1 MKEMT
6 VRENFEVSVGDPPNV
21 VSSGAAASDGRHYVA
36 PLRFAGELAWG
47 ELEAVVG
54 GFAPRVRV
62 VESDGVGWLRAEC
75 RSLLLRF
82 VDDLWLKR
90 EVGSGVIEVKSASRL
105 GYSDL
110 GVNRRRVER
119 LRAVLNAL

>member
-1 MKEMT
+1 M
-6 VRENFEVSVGDPPNV
+6 FEVVVGDPPNV
-21 VSSGAAASDGRHYVA
+21 VSSGAAASDERHYVE
-36 PLRFAGELAWG
+36 PLRVAGAFGWSEVEEL
-47 ELEAVVG
+47 VG

-75 RSLLLRF
+75 RSLVFRF
-82 VDDLWLKR
+82 VDDLWLR
-90 EVGSGVIEVKSASRL
+90 LDAGSGVIDVKSASRV

-119 LRAVLNAL
+119 LRVVLQAL